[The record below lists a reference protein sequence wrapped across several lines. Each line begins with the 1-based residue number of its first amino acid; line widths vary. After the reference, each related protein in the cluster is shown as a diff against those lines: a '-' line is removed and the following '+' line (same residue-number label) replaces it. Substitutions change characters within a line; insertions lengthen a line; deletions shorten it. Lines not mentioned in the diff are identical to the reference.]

1 MTLDSPLPPLP
12 ANRRVFRAER
22 RIRLSDTT
30 ATGRL
35 RLDAV
40 ARYLQDIATDDVDD
54 AGTDDSEHVW
64 VVRRTVLDV
73 LHPFDRDSSVV
84 LATWA
89 SGVGPRWATRRT
101 RLEGNA
107 GGCIEAESLWV
118 HLHRDTMQLHPMPE
132 RFWEVF
138 GAAGLPRVS
147 GRLLLS
153 AEVPVE
159 TERSSWPVRVT
170 DIDIMGHVNNAVYW
184 GAIEA
189 IPAAVLPTY
198 RAVLEYR
205 DPIDLHSRV
214 TLAVERGSDALN
226 VWFLNRGHVAAVA
239 TAGPHSSALIRT
251 S

>member
-1 MTLDSPLPPLP
+1 MDLEIPLAPLLETG
-12 ANRRVFRAER
+12 RVFRAQR

-54 AGTDDSEHVW
+54 AGTDDTEHVW

-73 LHPFDRDSSVV
+73 LHPFDGDSAVS

-101 RLEGNA
+101 RVEGDA
-107 GGCIEAESLWV
+107 SGCIEAESLWV
-118 HLHRDTMQLHPMPE
+118 HLHRQTLQPHPMPE
-132 RFWEVF
+132 RFQQAF
-138 GAAGLPRVS
+138 GASGLPRVS
-147 GRLLLS
+147 GRLLLPS
-153 AEVPVE
+153 DVPGE
-159 TERSSWPVRVT
+159 TERTSWPVRVT

-189 IPAAVLPTY
+189 VLPSDLTTY

-205 DPIDLHSRV
+205 EPIDLHLRV

-226 VWFLNRGHVAAVA
+226 VWFLARGRVAAVA
-239 TAGPHSSALIRT
+239 GLART
-251 S
+251 RGQRDAP

>member
-1 MTLDSPLPPLP
+1 MPG
-12 ANRRVFRAER
+12 AGRVFRSRR

-30 ATGRL
+30 AAGRL

-73 LHPFDRDSSVV
+73 LHPFDRDGSVA

-89 SGVGPRWATRRT
+89 GGVGPRWATRRT
-101 RLEGNA
+101 RVEGDA

-118 HLHRDTMQLHPMPE
+118 HLHRDTMQLHPMPD
-132 RFWEVF
+132 RFRDVF
-138 GAAGLPRVS
+138 GASELPRVS
-147 GRLLLS
+147 GKLLLP
-153 AEVPVE
+153 AEVPLQ
-159 TERSSWPVRVT
+159 TERISWPVRVT

-189 IPAAVLPTY
+189 VLTAGLTTY

-205 DPIDLHSRV
+205 EPIDLHSRV
-214 TLAVERGSDALN
+214 TLAVERGPGTLD
-226 VWFLNRGHVAAVA
+226 VWFLARGRVAAVA
-239 TAGPHSSALIRT
+239 QIRT
-251 S
+251 MSRPPVE